1 MNPIK
6 QYQLELDDSLFKQNT
21 FQILMQSISEVFF
34 SSYLE
39 QFMEIGKDIYII
51 YRVKNIIT
59 ALFNKGFITRKYGCN
74 LEVIY
79 RWLQLC

>member
-39 QFMEIGKDIYII
+39 QFMEIGKDIYIYLRLI
-51 YRVKNIIT
+51 
-59 ALFNKGFITRKYGCN
+59 
-74 LEVIY
+74 
-79 RWLQLC
+79 